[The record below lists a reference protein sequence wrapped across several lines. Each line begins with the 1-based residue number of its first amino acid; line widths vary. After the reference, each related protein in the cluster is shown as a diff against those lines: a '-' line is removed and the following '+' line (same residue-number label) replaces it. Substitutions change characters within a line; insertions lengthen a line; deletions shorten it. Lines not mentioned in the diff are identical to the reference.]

1 MMLEKLCKVLPE
13 VLCNHRPDC
22 CILATRLA
30 LDVLHLFKIPAN
42 ALSVKA
48 IIYNAPLAKRMRER
62 RTPRTMQELEKA
74 FAEDGSYSVGLGY
87 GYTEGKWS
95 GHLVVI
101 SKGQMLDL
109 TIGQASRPQHG
120 LVLEPFVVPVNPAFL
135 SGNEP
140 LLLTCD
146 GVVVR
151 YGAFPADDS
160 YEVAP
165 DWTIFAWRDKLI
177 SETLRRL

>member
-1 MMLEKLCKVLPE
+1 MLTKLCKVIPE

-30 LDVLHLFKIPAN
+30 LDVLHFFKIPAR
-42 ALSVKA
+42 ALSVRTV
-48 IIYNAPLAKRMRER
+48 IYNGPLAKRMREGR
-62 RTPRTMQELEKA
+62 APQTTQELEKA
-74 FAEDGSYSVGLGY
+74 FEEDGSYSVGLGY

-101 SKGQMLDL
+101 SNGRMLDL

-120 LVLEPFVVPVNPAFL
+120 IVLEPFVMPVDSAFL
-135 SGNEP
+135 TGQEA

-146 GVVVR
+146 DVVVR
-151 YGAFPADDS
+151 YSAFPADVS
-160 YEVAP
+160 YEIAP
-165 DWTIFAWRDKLI
+165 DWTIFAWRDRLI
-177 SETLRRL
+177 SEALRRL